1 MLANATGATGEVFR
15 VAKSSVIQASV
26 TLLTFPVHLL
36 GRIRRLGTDD
46 RWRRSSENLFAFHD
60 LHSDE
65 FLLSQSPPPP
75 VSGTPL
81 PGPWSFLISWYVFGL
96 IMMAVLLHRI
106 RNIVVPRDQFIS
118 RFPRTTRLRVFPY
131 SVIPSVFPLDLSS
144 STTRLVLRSPSLYL
158 IFKMVGI
165 WLVVLAQAA
174 DKFPAWNLSWLQSVG
189 TYVAQRETADLCWST
204 FCAVCGVLCMEGLTH
219 GLEGGAHR
227 PSPFNLLGYAFL
239 LHTYSSPVT
248 HWITVEGSTSR
259 PDKHVVFTILLP
271 LLQLAIIHLIGIKQD
286 WSSHRLLPSAFVS
299 FLTLTHFHS
308 VLWLSDSSYPLL
320 SYVPCLFESTLLAVV
335 FLALFLNV
343 FTQIVTEGTVS
354 RLLFGHQAALLP
366 QWDEDFSVAL
376 LRMGTAS
383 LEASSVLGL
392 GNQVGGVAAVTPLP
406 LNEGTVELNRFGVA
420 SLSPGVEGSIKH
432 RRFKKGFSNEIKTV
446 RVTTTG
452 GDIWVDTVWCRELA
466 KLGVNVVRCIRGL
479 MMRSWN
485 VLKRRTRK
493 PPNFPPR
500 RIVVRTE
507 ATKSERNHELDA
519 EEEEEEEELY
529 ERFIRGE
536 SMDEDDEDFEYYPS
550 ETERNGSTS
559 PTSSRSEHGNEEEEE
574 EEEEE
579 GPRQDASETVSLF
592 SDLSS
597 APSAMTSAS
606 VLVAHMTHNS
616 PLPMTR
622 QRFQHLMSAPSHR
635 SDSLLS
641 DWSDVAAIRR
651 TSSSGTGIHEDLH
664 TETGR
669 NCVVCTVEPRQIIC
683 WPCRCLAVCDDCR
696 ENLASRSSASTHT
709 CPCCRRNVD
718 GYSKIYIP

>member
-1 MLANATGATGEVFR
+1 MLANATGEVFR
-15 VAKSSVIQASV
+15 LAKSGVTQASF

-36 GRIRRLGTDD
+36 GRIRKLGADD
-46 RWRRSSENLFAFHD
+46 RWTHSSENLFAFAERHD
-60 LHSDE
+60 LHSNE
-65 FLLSQSPPPP
+65 VLLSQSLPPP
-75 VSGTPL
+75 VSNPL
-81 PGPWSFLISWYVFGL
+81 PGPWSFLTSWYVFGL

-106 RNIVVPRDQFIS
+106 RNIVVPRDQFINRFTRTRRS
-118 RFPRTTRLRVFPY
+118 RAFPY
-131 SVIPSVFPLDLSS
+131 SAIPSVFPLDLSS
-144 STTRLVLRSPSLYL
+144 SLSRLVLRAPSLYF
-158 IFKMVGI
+158 IFKMVVI

-174 DKFPAWNLSWLQSVG
+174 DKFPTWNSSWLQSMG
-189 TYVAQRETADLCWST
+189 TYVAQRDTADLCWST
-204 FCAVCGVLCMEGLTH
+204 FCAVCSVLCMEGLTH
-219 GLEGGAHR
+219 GLEGGTHR
-227 PSPFNLLGYAFL
+227 PSPFNLLGYAFV

-248 HWITVEGSTSR
+248 HWIMLEGSTSR

-286 WSSHRLLPSAFVS
+286 WSSHRLIPSAFVS
-299 FLTLTHFHS
+299 FLALTHFHS

-320 SYVPCLFESTLLAVV
+320 NYVPCLFESTLLAVV
-335 FLALFLNV
+335 FLALFLNA
-343 FTQIVTEGTVS
+343 FTQIATEGTVS

-392 GNQVGGVAAVTPLP
+392 GNQVGGIVAVTPLP
-406 LNEGTVELNRFGVA
+406 LTDGTVELNRLGVA
-420 SLSPGVEGSIKH
+420 SLSPAVEGSIKH

-446 RVTTTG
+446 KVTTTG
-452 GDIWVDTVWCRELA
+452 GNVWVDMAWCRELA
-466 KLGVNVVRCIRGL
+466 RLGVSVVRCVRGL
-479 MMRSWN
+479 VTKSWN
-485 VLKRRTRK
+485 VLKRRSRR

-500 RIVVRTE
+500 RIVVRSE
-507 ATKSERNHELDA
+507 ATKSVQNQNEDLDA
-519 EEEEEEEELY
+519 EEAEEEEELY

-550 ETERNGSTS
+550 EPEQTGSNS
-559 PTSSRSEHGNEEEEE
+559 PTSSRSEHGSEEEEDE
-574 EEEEE
+574 EV
-579 GPRQDASETVSLF
+579 PQQDTSEAVSLF

-616 PLPMTR
+616 SLPMTR

-641 DWSDVAAIRR
+641 DWCDVAAIRR
-651 TSSSGTGIHEDLH
+651 SSSSGTGDSH
-664 TETGR
+664 TEAGR
-669 NCVVCTVEPRQIIC
+669 NCVICTVEQRQIIC

-718 GYSKIYIP
+718 GYSKIFIP

>member
-1 MLANATGATGEVFR
+1 MLANATGDVFR
-15 VAKSSVIQASV
+15 LAKSSVIQASF
-26 TLLTFPVHLL
+26 TLSTFPVRLL
-36 GRIRRLGTDD
+36 GRIQRFGKDD
-46 RWRRSSENLFAFHD
+46 RWMHSSENSFAFAGRHD
-60 LHSDE
+60 LQSGE

-75 VSGTPL
+75 LSTPL
-81 PGPWSFLISWYVFGL
+81 PGLWGFLTSWYVFGL
-96 IMMAVLLHRI
+96 IIMAVLLHRI

-118 RFPRTTRLRVFPY
+118 RFTSTTALRPFPY
-131 SVIPSVFPLDLSS
+131 SSIPSVFPLDLSS
-144 STTRLVLRSPSLYL
+144 SISRLVLRSPSLYF
-158 IFKMVGI
+158 IFKMVVI
-165 WLVVLAQAA
+165 WLIVLAQAA
-174 DKFPAWNLSWLQSVG
+174 DKFPTWNSSWLQSVG

-204 FCAVCGVLCMEGLTH
+204 FCAVCGVLCMEGVTH

-239 LHTYSSPVT
+239 LHTYSSPMT
-248 HWITVEGSTSR
+248 HWIKLEGSTSR

-271 LLQLAIIHLIGIKQD
+271 LLQLVIIHLIGIKQD
-286 WSSHRLLPSAFVS
+286 WSSHRLFPSAFVS
-299 FLTLTHFHS
+299 LLALAHFHS

-320 SYVPCLFESTLLAVV
+320 NYVPCLFESTLLAVV
-335 FLALFLNV
+335 FLAIFLNV

-392 GNQVGGVAAVTPLP
+392 GNQVGGVAAVMPLP
-406 LNEGTVELNRFGVA
+406 LNDGTVELNRLGLA
-420 SLSPGVEGSIKH
+420 SFSPAVEGSIKH

-452 GDIWVDTVWCRELA
+452 GDIWVDMVWCRELA
-466 KLGVNVVRCIRGL
+466 RLGVSVVRCVRGL
-479 MMRSWN
+479 ILRSWN
-485 VLKRRTRK
+485 VFKRRSRK

-500 RIVVRTE
+500 RIVVRSE
-507 ATKSERNHELDA
+507 ATESERNQDLDP
-519 EEEEEEEELY
+519 EEQEEQEEELY

-536 SMDEDDEDFEYYPS
+536 PMDEDDEDFEYYPS
-550 ETERNGSTS
+550 ETERNGFTS
-559 PTSSRSEHGNEEEEE
+559 PTSSSSEHGS
-574 EEEEE
+574 EEEE
-579 GPRQDASETVSLF
+579 GEGEVPRQDTNETVSLF

-616 PLPMTR
+616 SSPMTR
-622 QRFQHLMSAPSHR
+622 QRFQHLMSVPSHR

-651 TSSSGTGIHEDLH
+651 SSSSGTGVREDSYN
-664 TETGR
+664 EARR
-669 NCVVCTVEPRQIIC
+669 NCVICTAEPRQIIC

-718 GYSKIYIP
+718 GYSKIYVP

>member
-1 MLANATGATGEVFR
+1 MLANATGEVFR
-15 VAKSSVIQASV
+15 LTKSNVMQASF
-26 TLLTFPVHLL
+26 TLLTFPAHLL
-36 GRIRRLGTDD
+36 RRMRGWGTDD
-46 RWRRSSENLFAFHD
+46 RWMHSSENLFAFAGKHD
-60 LHSDE
+60 LHSNE
-65 FLLSQSPPPP
+65 ILLSQSPPPP
-75 VSGTPL
+75 VSTPL
-81 PGPWSFLISWYVFGL
+81 PGLWSFLTSWYVFGL

-118 RFPRTTRLRVFPY
+118 RFTRTTRLRAFPH
-131 SVIPSVFPLDLSS
+131 SVIPPVFPLDLSS
-144 STTRLVLRSPSLYL
+144 SVGRLVLRSPSLYF
-158 IFKMVGI
+158 IFKMLII
-165 WLVVLAQAA
+165 WLVVLTQAA
-174 DKFPAWNLSWLQSVG
+174 DKFPTWNSSWLQSVG
-189 TYVAQRETADLCWST
+189 AYVAQREMADLCWST

-227 PSPFNLLGYAFL
+227 PSPFNLLGYAFV

-248 HWITVEGSTSR
+248 HWIKFEGSTSR

-271 LLQLAIIHLIGIKQD
+271 LLQQD
-286 WSSHRLLPSAFVS
+286 WSSHHLFPSAFVS
-299 FLTLTHFHS
+299 FLTLAHFHS

-320 SYVPCLFESTLLAVV
+320 NYVPCLFESTLLAVV
-335 FLALFLNV
+335 FLALFLNA

-354 RLLFGHQAALLP
+354 RLLFCHQATLLP
-366 QWDEDFSVAL
+366 KWDEDFSVAL

-392 GNQVGGVAAVTPLP
+392 GNQVGG
-406 LNEGTVELNRFGVA
+406 
-420 SLSPGVEGSIKH
+420 SIKH
-432 RRFKKGFSNEIKTV
+432 RRPKKGFSNEIKNV
-446 RVTTTG
+446 RVTTAG
-452 GDIWVDTVWCRELA
+452 GDIWVDMAWCRELA
-466 KLGVNVVRCIRGL
+466 RLGVSVVRCVRGL
-479 MMRSWN
+479 IMKSWN
-485 VLKRRTRK
+485 VLKRRSRK

-500 RIVVRTE
+500 RIVVRSE
-507 ATKSERNHELDA
+507 ATKSERDQELDA
-519 EEEEEEEELY
+519 EEAEEEEEEEEELY

-536 SMDEDDEDFEYYPS
+536 PMDEEDEDFEYYPS
-550 ETERNGSTS
+550 GMERNGSTS
-559 PTSSRSEHGNEEEEE
+559 PTSSRSEHGSEDEEEEVS
-574 EEEEE
+574 
-579 GPRQDASETVSLF
+579 RQDTNETVNLF

-606 VLVAHMTHNS
+606 VLVAHMTHDS
-616 PLPMTR
+616 SLPMTR

-651 TSSSGTGIHEDLH
+651 SSSNGTGIHEDSH
-664 TETGR
+664 TEARR

>member
-1 MLANATGATGEVFR
+1 MLANATGEVFR
-15 VAKSSVIQASV
+15 LAKTGVVQASF

-36 GRIRRLGTDD
+36 GRIRRLSADD
-46 RWRRSSENLFAFHD
+46 RWIHNSDNLFTFAGRYD
-60 LHSDE
+60 LHSNE
-65 FLLSQSPPPP
+65 VLLSQPPPP
-75 VSGTPL
+75 PISTTPL
-81 PGPWSFLISWYVFGL
+81 PGPWSFLTSWYVFGL

-106 RNIVVPRDQFIS
+106 RNIVVPRDEFIH
-118 RFPRTTRLRVFPY
+118 RFARTTRLRAFPY
-131 SVIPSVFPLDLSS
+131 SVIPSVFPMDLSS
-144 STTRLVLRSPSLYL
+144 SISRLVLRLPSLYL
-158 IFKMVGI
+158 IFKMVVI
-165 WLVVLAQAA
+165 WLIVLAQAA
-174 DKFPAWNLSWLQSVG
+174 DKFPAWNSSWLESVG
-189 TYVAQRETADLCWST
+189 TYVAQKETADLCWST

-219 GLEGGAHR
+219 GLEGGMHR

-248 HWITVEGSTSR
+248 HWITHEGSTSR

-271 LLQLAIIHLIGIKQD
+271 LLQLAIIHLVGIKQD
-286 WSSHRLLPSAFVS
+286 WSSHRLIPSAFVS

-320 SYVPCLFESTLLAVV
+320 NYVPCLFESTLLAVV
-335 FLALFLNV
+335 FLALFLNA

-354 RLLFGHQAALLP
+354 RVLFGHQAALLP

-392 GNQVGGVAAVTPLP
+392 GNQVGGIAAVMPLP
-406 LNEGTVELNRFGVA
+406 LNDGTVELSRSGVA
-420 SLSPGVEGSIKH
+420 SFSPAVEGSIKH

-446 RVTTTG
+446 KVTTTG
-452 GDIWVDTVWCRELA
+452 GNVWVDMAWCRELA
-466 KLGVNVVRCIRGL
+466 RFGVSVVRCVRGL
-479 MMRSWN
+479 IMKSWN
-485 VLKRRTRK
+485 VLKRRSRP

-500 RIVVRTE
+500 RIMVRSE
-507 ATKSERNHELDA
+507 ATEGKQNQDLDT
-519 EEEEEEEELY
+519 EEVEEEEELY

-536 SMDEDDEDFEYYPS
+536 PMDEDDEDFEYYPS
-550 ETERNGSTS
+550 EPERTGSTS
-559 PTSSRSEHGNEEEEE
+559 PTLSRSEHGSEDEEEEDE
-574 EEEEE
+574 EV
-579 GPRQDASETVSLF
+579 PRQDTNEAVSLF

-616 PLPMTR
+616 SLPMTR

-641 DWSDVAAIRR
+641 DWSDVAASRR
-651 TSSSGTGIHEDLH
+651 SSSSGTGDSH
-664 TETGR
+664 TESGR

>member
-1 MLANATGATGEVFR
+1 MLANATGATGEVLR
-15 VAKSSVIQASV
+15 VAKSSVIQASI

-36 GRIRRLGTDD
+36 GRIRKLD
-46 RWRRSSENLFAFHD
+46 RWKRTSENFFAFHD

-106 RNIVVPRDQFIS
+106 RNIVVPRNQFIT
-118 RFPRTTRLRVFPY
+118 RFTRTTRHRAFPY
-131 SVIPSVFPLDLSS
+131 SAIPSVFPLDLSS

-174 DKFPAWNLSWLQSVG
+174 DKFPAWNSSWVQSVG
-189 TYVAQRETADLCWST
+189 TYVSQRETADLCWAT

-248 HWITVEGSTSR
+248 HWITTEGSTSR

-286 WSSHRLLPSAFVS
+286 WSSHRLFPSAFVS

-320 SYVPCLFESTLLAVV
+320 SYVPCLFESTLLAIV

-343 FTQIVTEGTVS
+343 LHPTRHRGHSLARPIRASSCSSSSMGR
-354 RLLFGHQAALLP
+354 RLLSGVVTHGYSKPRGVERVGAWEPGRGCSSAHPPPPSLDRKRRHCRTEP
-366 QWDEDFSVAL
+366 
-376 LRMGTAS
+376 LRHII
-383 LEASSVLGL
+383 
-392 GNQVGGVAAVTPLP
+392 P
-406 LNEGTVELNRFGVA
+406 F
-420 SLSPGVEGSIKH
+420 PGVQGPIKH
-432 RRFKKGFSNEIKTV
+432 RRPKKGFSNEIKNV
-446 RVTTTG
+446 RVTTSG
-452 GDIWVDTVWCRELA
+452 GDIWVDTVWCRELG
-466 KLGVNVVRCIRGL
+466 KLGVGVVRCVRGL
-479 MMRSWN
+479 VVRCWN
-485 VLKRRTRK
+485 LVKRRTRK

-500 RIVVRTE
+500 RVVVRTE
-507 ATKSERNHELDA
+507 ATKSERKELDT

-529 ERFIRGE
+529 ARFMRGE
-536 SMDEDDEDFEYYPS
+536 SMEEDDEDFEYYPS
-550 ETERNGSTS
+550 ETERKGSSS
-559 PTSSRSEHGNEEEEE
+559 PTSSRSEHGNDEDEDQEEDEEEES
-574 EEEEE
+574 
-579 GPRQDASETVSLF
+579 PRQDASETISLF

-651 TSSSGTGIHEDLH
+651 TSSSGTGIRED
-664 TETGR
+664 ETGR
-669 NCVVCTVEPRQIIC
+669 NCVVCTVEPRQIIYVS
-683 WPCRCLAVCDDCR
+683 LYATDCR